1 MAVTGII
8 LAGGKSSRMGQDK
21 GLMRFRGRPMVQ
33 HVIDAAA
40 MVCNTFLVVTDH
52 PMYTMFGF
60 ATVTD
65 EVKGFGPVAGILSG
79 LRRSSTERNLVLSCD
94 VPFVTP
100 ALLKELVTCPADADV
115 IVAEGADAR
124 IHPLIAVYSKRC
136 IPAFEQAIAADE
148 HRLRNVLEQL
158 RVHRVRFGEGMEI
171 QLRNLNSVADFGEG
185 MRNVKV

>member
-21 GLMRFRGRPMVQ
+21 GLMRFCGRPMVQ

-40 MVCNTFLVVTDH
+40 MVCNTFILVTDH

-60 ATVTD
+60 PTVAD
-65 EVKGFGPVAGILSG
+65 EVRGFGPVAGILSG

-94 VPFVTP
+94 VPFITP

-115 IVAEGADAR
+115 IVAEGADGR
-124 IHPLIAVYSKRC
+124 IHPLIAIYTKRC
-136 IPAFEQAIAADE
+136 IPALEQAINADE
-148 HRLRNVLEQL
+148 HRLRNVLEKL
-158 RVHRVRFGEGMEI
+158 RVHRVRFGEEAES
-171 QLRNLNSVADFGEG
+171 QLRNINSMKDFANE
-185 MRNVKV
+185 KV

>member
-8 LAGGKSSRMGQDK
+8 LAGGKSARMGQDK
-21 GLMRFRGRPMVQ
+21 GLMRFLGRPMVQ

-115 IVAEGADAR
+115 IVAEGADGR
-124 IHPLIAVYSKRC
+124 IHPLIAIYSKRC
-136 IPAFEQAIAADE
+136 ILAFEQAIAADE
-148 HRLRNVLEQL
+148 HRLRNVLKQL
-158 RVHRVRFGEGMEI
+158 RVHRVWFGEGMES
-171 QLRNLNSVADFGEG
+171 QLRNVNTMKDLDNERV
-185 MRNVKV
+185 